1 MKGIKEEQEKLLV
14 SAWYSLVKL
23 DFYIKK
29 KEFFKIIY
37 L

>member
-23 DFYIKK
+23 EIYIKK
-29 KEFFKIIY
+29 EEFFESFY